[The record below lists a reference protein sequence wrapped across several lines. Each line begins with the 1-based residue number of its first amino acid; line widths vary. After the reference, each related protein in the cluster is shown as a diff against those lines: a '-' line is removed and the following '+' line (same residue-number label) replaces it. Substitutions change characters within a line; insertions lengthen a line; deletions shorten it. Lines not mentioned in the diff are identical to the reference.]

1 MMSCEQVRMVT
12 SWEVWSVIG
21 ECSDW
26 VHDTGVKGVELCVL
40 VFVSRV
46 GRGYRNVGGV
56 GQELDVFEVLDVVLV
71 ASEF

>member
-1 MMSCEQVRMVT
+1 M
-12 SWEVWSVIG
+12 IG

-56 GQELDVFEVLDVVLV
+56 GQEIDYLRFWMWY
-71 ASEF
+71 